1 MITEAQVRKVLE
13 EQLEG
18 SPFFLVDV
26 VVKPG
31 SIIDIE
37 VDKPE
42 GITIGECRE
51 ISKKV
56 EAVFDREQEDFELT
70 VSSPGLE
77 KPFRVPQQYWKNVGR
92 SVTVELLDGNKLEGK
107 LILAQG
113 DNIEVESRSREKVE
127 GKKSKQEVIRLHQ
140 LNIKDIKQTKVLIS
154 FK

>member
-1 MITEAQVRKVLE
+1 
-13 EQLEG
+13 
-18 SPFFLVDV
+18 
-26 VVKPG
+26 
-31 SIIDIE
+31 